1 MGFIPSV
8 RVKIACTVPTEHVE
22 DTGLYSI
29 QPQSL
34 RKKLLSLFATGLVYM
49 KKKNS
54 EKKLCLAVD
63 EPMEYGILRHPQ
75 YILLKEKGSE

>member
-34 RKKLLSLFATGLVYM
+34 RKKLLSLFAIGLVYM
-49 KKKNS
+49 KKK
-54 EKKLCLAVD
+54 KF
-63 EPMEYGILRHPQ
+63 
-75 YILLKEKGSE
+75 

>member
-8 RVKIACTVPTEHVE
+8 RVKIACTVSTEHVE

-34 RKKLLSLFATGLVYM
+34 RKKLLSLFAIGLVYM
-49 KKKNS
+49 KKK
-54 EKKLCLAVD
+54 KF
-63 EPMEYGILRHPQ
+63 
-75 YILLKEKGSE
+75 